1 MSQIVL
7 PTSQRR
13 DTERPT
19 EKPRRTAAKAHTVT
33 RYRLRLIKEDEEPV
47 AEPETLAQS
56 AEIAAFLWKRVFDGL
71 DREVMCA
78 VYVDNCHRV
87 IGWTVAY
94 VGCLSRCNVEPRG
107 LVVPALLANASGLA
121 IAHNHPSGSAQPS
134 EEDKLF
140 TRRIHL
146 ACDILG
152 LKLVDSLVVAEDPSG
167 LCWTS
172 ILARASTWT

>member
-1 MSQIVL
+1 MKIRVL
-7 PTSQRR
+7 V
-13 DTERPT
+13 
-19 EKPRRTAAKAHTVT
+19 A
-33 RYRLRLIKEDEEPV
+33 V
-47 AEPETLAQS
+47 AEHAMLDHADELLEGVMGRGKGKKALPGERARDGAELNRRGSKKRQGAGIFEDATKETRDL
-56 AEIAAFLWKRVFDGL
+56 GP
-71 DREVMCA
+71 DREG
-78 VYVDNCHRV
+78 R
-87 IGWTVAY
+87 
-94 VGCLSRCNVEPRG
+94 
-107 LVVPALLANASGLA
+107 ALLANASGLA